1 MRRWAVLFSV
11 AFFLLNVPAAGAESP
26 ASTAEDR
33 AGLEVTVYNVS
44 LGLVKDQREVSVPA
58 GESEL
63 KFMNVASW
71 VNPASVRIRSIT
83 DPESLSVLEQNF
95 EYDLLSPEKLMEKYV
110 GKEVRIVTKNPYT
123 DKEEVVTATILSV
136 NNGVVLRIGDE
147 ITFGYEGRMIFPS
160 VPENLIS
167 RPTLVWLLSNTLDT
181 GKQVIEV
188 AYLTEGI
195 AWSADYVLT
204 LAGGEDEAGLAGWV
218 TIDNQSGATYE
229 DARVK
234 LVAGDVARV
243 QDDQL
248 MAFAMER
255 KALRADEDQFAE
267 RAFFEYHLYTLG
279 RTTTI
284 KDNQEKQISLLSAE
298 GIPLRKEYVY
308 RGAVQYY
315 TSRYRQLESDKKVG
329 VYVEFENREEDN
341 LGMPLPAGT
350 VRLYKADHEGSLQF
364 LGEDSID
371 HTPRDETVRVK
382 VGEAF
387 DVKGSRKQTD
397 WEKLGSTVF
406 EAAFEVTLRNRK
418 EEDIVVKVMEPIPG
432 DWKMID
438 ASHDYEKEDAFTV
451 AFELPV
457 EAGGETV
464 LSYRVRMKF

>member
-11 AFFLLNVPAAGAESP
+11 AFFLLKASAAGAESP
-26 ASTAEDR
+26 VSTSEDIS
-33 AGLEVTVYNVS
+33 GLEVTVYNVS
-44 LGLVKDQREVSVPA
+44 LGLVKDQREVA
-58 GESEL
+58 LRGGESEL

-71 VNPASVRIRSIT
+71 IIPASVRIRSII

-167 RPTLVWLLSNTLDT
+167 RPTLVWHLRNTLDT

-188 AYLTEGI
+188 AYLTSEI
-195 AWSADYVLT
+195 RWSADYVLT
-204 LAGGEDEAGLAGWV
+204 LAEGEEEAGLAGWV

-229 DARVK
+229 NARVK
-234 LVAGDVARV
+234 LVAGDVGRV
-243 QDDQL
+243 GEEPV
-248 MAFAMER
+248 MGFAMER
-255 KALRADEDQFAE
+255 KALRADAEQFVE

-298 GIPLRKEYVY
+298 RIPLRKEYVY
-308 RGAVQYY
+308 RGAAQYY

-329 VYVEFENREEDN
+329 VHIEFENREEDN

-371 HTPRDETVRVK
+371 HTPKDETVRVK

-387 DVKGSRKQTD
+387 DVKGSRRQVE
-397 WEKLGSTVF
+397 WEKLGSVVF
-406 EAAFEVTLRNRK
+406 EAAFEVTTSLRRH
-418 EEDIVVKVMEPIPG
+418 
-432 DWKMID
+432 
-438 ASHDYEKEDAFTV
+438 S
-451 AFELPV
+451 
-457 EAGGETV
+457 
-464 LSYRVRMKF
+464 R

>member
-1 MRRWAVLFSV
+1 MRRWPVLFFV
-11 AFFLLNVPAAGAESP
+11 TLFFLNVPVARAESP
-26 ASTAEDR
+26 ASSSADR
-33 AGLEVTVYNVS
+33 TGLEVTVYNEN
-44 LGLVKDQREVSVPA
+44 LGLVKDQRDVALPR

-63 KFMNVASW
+63 KFMNVAEW
-71 VNPASVRIRSIT
+71 INPASVRIRSIT

-110 GKEVRIVTKNPYT
+110 GKEVRIVTRNPYT

-136 NNGVVLRIGDE
+136 NNGAVLRIGDE

-167 RPTLVWLLSNTLDT
+167 RPTLVWLLSNALDT
-181 GKQVIEV
+181 GRQVIEV

-195 AWSADYVLT
+195 WWRADYVLT
-204 LAGGEDEAGLAGWV
+204 LSEGEEEAGLGGWV
-218 TIDNQSGATYE
+218 TINNESGAAYE
-229 DARVK
+229 DAGVK

-243 QDDQL
+243 REEPQL
-248 MAFAMER
+248 AFALER
-255 KALRADEDQFAE
+255 KAMRADEKQFAE

-284 KDNQEKQISLLSAE
+284 KNNQEKQIRLLSAE

-329 VYVEFENREEDN
+329 VYIEFENREEDR

-397 WEKLGSTVF
+397 WEKLGSGVF
-406 EAAFEVTLRNRK
+406 EAAFEVTIKNHK
-418 EEDIVVKVMEPIPG
+418 EEDIVVKVIEPIPG
-432 DWKMID
+432 DWRMLD
-438 ASHDYEKEDAFTV
+438 ASHDYEKEDAFNV
-451 AFELPV
+451 SFELPV
-457 EAGGETV
+457 EARGEIT
-464 LSYRVRMKF
+464 LAYRVRMKF